1 MNIYQKLNAAR
12 EQFHMVKMEKSGK
25 NTFAKY
31 DYFTLSDFI
40 KPALKVM
47 SANGLCATVSFS
59 ADIATMTIVNIEKLD
74 EHIVI
79 TSPMG
84 SALLK
89 GCHEVQNL
97 GAVQSY
103 LRRYLWVAALEIVEH
118 DALDSSKP
126 LDPPA
131 RAVYKTPIKQPSLAG
146 IGDDLPP
153 DVKNFLLELAES
165 TKELCSAGNA
175 HGALAMLKEQN
186 LEGDQ
191 NIYLDRH
198 LPSPV
203 RSALRKA
210 AAEAKETA
218 TA

>member
-12 EQFHMVKMEKSGK
+12 EQFHQVKMEKSGK

-74 EHIVI
+74 EQIVI

-89 GCHEVQNL
+89 GCHEVQNI
-97 GAVQSY
+97 GAVETYQ
-103 LRRYLWVAALEIVEH
+103 RRYLWVAALEIIEQ
-118 DALDSSKP
+118 DALDSTTERDKS
-126 LDPPA
+126 
-131 RAVYKTPIKQPSLAG
+131 AVPKISGRDAMKEEFDSLTP
-146 IGDDLPP
+146 
-153 DVKNFLLELAES
+153 ER
-165 TKELCSAGNA
+165 
-175 HGALAMLKEQN
+175 
-186 LEGDQ
+186 Q
-191 NIYLDRH
+191 NIVMAVVNSVTDRFNADDVIGAYDEYTGLTDNSEKMGAWYH
-198 LPSPV
+198 LPSNV
-203 RSALRKA
+203 RSALTKHKNSLT
-210 AAEAKETA
+210 KEN
-218 TA
+218 